1 MQTEVF
7 YYSKKSDNRGRER
20 VTTYC
25 GVIGENRTLK
35 VGYAKQRPTDKFD
48 KKLGR
53 TIAKGRAIKKG
64 EIIQFPEKQLT
75 ETFISYCKQ
84 LEGETVAQ

>member
-7 YYSKKSDNRGRER
+7 YYSKKLDNKRREK

-25 GVIGENRTLK
+25 GIIGENRTLK

-53 TIAKGRAIKKG
+53 TIARGRAIKKG
-64 EIIQFPEKQLT
+64 ETIQFPEKQLT

-84 LEGETVAQ
+84 LEGEPVAQ